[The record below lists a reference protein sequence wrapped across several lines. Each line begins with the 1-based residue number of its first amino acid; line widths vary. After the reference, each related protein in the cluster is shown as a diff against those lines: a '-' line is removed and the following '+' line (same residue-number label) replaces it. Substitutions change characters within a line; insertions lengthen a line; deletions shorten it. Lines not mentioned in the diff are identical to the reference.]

1 MKNYFVKYSNYFI
14 LIGIILMTMYF
25 LDIVPWRFRNA
36 PDSIRLSVPLI
47 FLTVGLISKLIDTEG
62 STGYHETSYT
72 KSKIENN
79 THNNQTPDDWFKD
92 NPGKSL
98 NDYYTWKSKGGINP
112 EPKNDNLTN
121 YATQILGKSSESDT
135 HLEFDIMPIGSMDD
149 EETAKAIGFVYYW
162 LLKSTD
168 RMNLKYIMSKE
179 FLSVIDQIPYDW
191 GGYINDEFKK
201 ENPNIAHRFH
211 EAFQIINTKLKLE
224 DLKIIFL
231 DSLRFT
237 YEENGRNNLSAT
249 VLSLIFNEI
258 KLSKADKQAVTNSF
272 VVSLAYKNV

>member
-14 LIGIILMTMYF
+14 LIGIVLIAMYF

-47 FLTVGLISKLIDTEG
+47 FLTVGLISKLIDTEATN
-62 STGYHETSYT
+62 SYQETTYR
-72 KSKIENN
+72 KPIIQNN
-79 THNNQTPDDWFKD
+79 NNQAIEDWFKE

-98 NDYYTWKSKGGINP
+98 NDYYSWKSKGGVKTQ
-112 EPKNDNLTN
+112 PKNDDLTKN
-121 YATQILGKSSESDT
+121 TTHIVNKSNESEPQI
-135 HLEFDIMPIGSMDD
+135 EFDIMPIGSMDD

-168 RMNLKYIMSKE
+168 RMNLKYMMSKE
-179 FLSVIDQIPYDW
+179 FLKLIDQIPYDW
-191 GGYINDEFKK
+191 GGYIDDEFRK
-201 ENPNIAHRFH
+201 ENSNIADRFH
-211 EAFQIINTKLKLE
+211 EAFQIINAKLKLDE
-224 DLKIIFL
+224 LKTIFF
-231 DSLRFT
+231 DSLSFT